1 VVRLVR
7 FQLNRELSRE
17 HRVVAEY
24 FPRNGCSVFRGSA
37 VLDQVVDGL
46 GVFVEGVRAVEDGF

>member
-1 VVRLVR
+1 MM
-7 FQLNRELSRE
+7 
-17 HRVVAEY
+17 VA
-24 FPRNGCSVFRGSA
+24 VLRGSA